1 MITIRVP
8 ATTANIGPG
17 FDSLG
22 LAFKLYSYFSFEEIP
37 SGVEIIGCD
46 EEYRNEE
53 NLVYISFMK
62 TLEKL
67 NASVTG
73 IRIKIESNIPVSRG
87 LGSSASCIIG
97 GVMGANEIS
106 KSGLSKME
114 IFNISNEIEGHPDNI
129 SPGIFGGL
137 TASLVNDNI
146 PYFTKYEI
154 DRELSFCAFIPDFKL
169 STQDARKVLPN
180 IVLYTQAV
188 HNVSRTAVLLKSL
201 ENGDVDLIKIALEDK
216 LHEPYRKS
224 LIGEYDEV
232 KKICE
237 ENKVVGFFISG
248 AGPTLMG
255 IINNNTNN
263 LKLKE
268 EMSNLKNNW
277 TVKKLEVDFHG
288 ALVL

>member
-1 MITIRVP
+1 MIKIRVP

-37 SGVEIIGCD
+37 NGIEIIGCD
-46 EEYRNEE
+46 EEYKNEE
-53 NLVYISFMK
+53 NLVYVSFMK

-73 IRIKIESNIPVSRG
+73 IRITIESNIPVSRG

-114 IFNISNEIEGHPDNI
+114 IFKISNEIEGHPDNI

-137 TASLVNDNI
+137 TASLVNDNV

-154 DRELSFCAFIPDFKL
+154 NKELSFCALIPDFKL

-201 ENGDVDLIKIALEDK
+201 ENGDVNLIKIALEDK

-224 LIGEYDEV
+224 LIQEYDKV
-232 KKICE
+232 KKICK
-237 ENKVVGFFISG
+237 ENKVLGFFISG

-255 IINNNTNN
+255 IINDDLNED
-263 LKLKE
+263 KLKE
-268 EMSNLKNNW
+268 EMSKLKNNW

>member
-1 MITIRVP
+1 MIKIRVP

-37 SGVEIIGCD
+37 NGIEIIGCD
-46 EEYRNEE
+46 EEYKNEE
-53 NLVYISFMK
+53 NLVYVSFMK

-73 IRIKIESNIPVSRG
+73 IRITIESNIPVSRG

-137 TASLVNDNI
+137 TASLVNDNV

-154 DRELSFCAFIPDFKL
+154 NKELSFCALIPDFKL

-201 ENGDVDLIKIALEDK
+201 ENGDVNLIKIALEDK

-224 LIGEYDEV
+224 LIQEYDKV
-232 KKICE
+232 KKICK
-237 ENKVVGFFISG
+237 ENKVLGFFISG

-255 IINNNTNN
+255 IINDDLNED
-263 LKLKE
+263 KLKE
-268 EMSNLKNNW
+268 EMSKLKNNW

>member
-1 MITIRVP
+1 MIKIRVP

-46 EEYRNEE
+46 EEYKNEE
-53 NLVYISFMK
+53 NLVYVSFMK

-137 TASLVNDNI
+137 TASLVNENI

-154 DRELSFCAFIPDFKL
+154 NRDLSFCAFIPDFKL

-180 IVLYTQAV
+180 IVLYNQAV

-201 ENGDVDLIKIALEDK
+201 ENGEVDLIKIALEDK

-224 LIGEYDEV
+224 LIDEYDEV

-237 ENKVVGFFISG
+237 ENKVAGFFISG

-255 IINNNTNN
+255 IINNNTNDI
-263 LKLKE
+263 KLTK
-268 EMSNLKNNW
+268 EMSTLKNNW
-277 TVKKLEVDFHG
+277 TVKKLEVDLHG

>member
-1 MITIRVP
+1 MIKIRVP

-37 SGVEIIGCD
+37 SGLEIIGCE
-46 EEYRNEE
+46 EEYRNEN
-53 NLVYISFMK
+53 NLVYISFKK

-67 NASVTG
+67 NVSVTG
-73 IRIKIESNIPVSRG
+73 IRINIESNIPVSRG
-87 LGSSASCIIG
+87 LGSSAACIIG

-154 DRELSFCAFIPDFKL
+154 NKELSFCAFIPSFKL

-180 IVLYTQAV
+180 IVLYAQAV
-188 HNVSRTAVLLKSL
+188 HNISRTAVLLKSL
-201 ENGDVDLIKIALEDK
+201 EKGDTDLIKIALEDK
-216 LHEPYRKS
+216 IHEPYRKS
-224 LIGEYDEV
+224 LIEGYDEV
-232 KKICE
+232 KKICK
-237 ENKVVGFFISG
+237 ENKVIGFFISG

-255 IINNNTNN
+255 IINNNSNEN
-263 LKLKE
+263 KLEKE
-268 EMSNLKNNW
+268 ISNLKNNW
-277 TVKKLEVDFHG
+277 IMKKLDIDSQG
-288 ALVL
+288 AIVL